1 MRNWVLKV
9 EVGEI
14 AVIAQVVEMTVEQVK
29 MEDLKVVVQEVPEVE
44 RKEKV
49 EEVGDMEMKAVE
61 GEMVEV
67 VVMKAMVGLEVEK

>member
-1 MRNWVLKV
+1 MKV
-9 EVGEI
+9 EVDEI
-14 AVIAQVVEMTVEQVK
+14 AVIAQVEEMTVEQVK

>member
-1 MRNWVLKV
+1 MKV
-9 EVGEI
+9 EVDEI